1 MKKIISLILTFF
13 LAFNISNVVFAVENN
28 EETITLSQFMDA
40 KKEAATSVQIYING
54 NNYEID
60 SDKFFQIA
68 DTCMI
73 TPSSDPQPIA
83 KDGMYIGITSND
95 VVSSIYISKGGG
107 IDNAVPA
114 SGRQLRAV
122 YSMDDVSYVNRII
135 ELIPEIPLSK
145 LEMFDK
151 ETVEKIKLYSP
162 STGTEAGYDGEA
174 SIEGFFNTAD
184 NITLKINAN
193 PYEISKNGLY
203 MTVYDKNGNE
213 GYIYITESGE
223 IDYYSVYDREA
234 ANPKATYITKNID
247 EIKALFE
254 SVRPR
259 TYATNAALNHNSEQ
273 TDETQHYE
281 YILPMEYTRIDRLQN
296 CYIAYGKQEK
306 CAIYS
311 LNGEKLSDDYDYI
324 GAFYNEQVA
333 EARKDNEYYIINTYG
348 TVIGKFDKRIINV
361 ADYVLVNLSDSN
373 DDGRPYSYFE
383 GEFGV
388 YTYSG
393 ELVKVLSYEKFKPS
407 KTDGFGIT
415 FTGER
420 LLFQE
425 SGKWGAVDSSFNTVI
440 EPVYDKIY
448 PFSDTESGITIAIIN
463 GKYGLIDRDGNI
475 VADFVYDAIES
486 LYSDGKINAYRVMQG
501 ESYMAMQGEKYGLLD
516 KNGKM
521 IKQLDELVPKR
532 LYEEYNLIEVCTKNT
547 RDDSEEYGELY
558 GLIDYNGNIVIP
570 IEHTNIWNI
579 SDGIIAAQKS
589 YDRCGYYDISGNEI
603 TEFKY
608 RMVSPFSEGLAFASS
623 CINDVWS
630 HEVINT
636 KGEVVFNPDNWAN
649 GFYEGIAQ
657 VETGKFI
664 DTDGKVVIDNPE
676 WETVSGLNWWSY
688 KNDGTFIVSDGEN
701 YGVAKYTGFIS
712 QWAKEAVAEAKKI
725 NLINADENYNYT
737 AVITREEFCEFI
749 FNYFT
754 TVPDGLTAIY
764 AENPFADT
772 DNTHISVLN
781 ALGVIKGKSET
792 EFAPNDYLTRE
803 EAATII
809 FRLINTVHSGWT
821 ATEQYFDFADSEQI
835 SYWAMNSIQVICN
848 MGIMKGV
855 GDNNFAPQDLYT
867 IDQAIATLV
876 RVYDN
881 FNNQDEIVN
890 YNDLTFADKLSAQM
904 PIDKNYMFSPLSVKM
919 ALALAAGGAEGDTK
933 NEILNAVE
941 IKDLDEFNKIS
952 KDLIKRYSQTD
963 ILSLNIANSIWINK
977 DKTTQNFSNGFK
989 KLSTE
994 YYNADVKTVDNKNA
1008 VGEINSWVNDK
1019 TNGKIPQIIEN
1030 ADNFWAMLINAI
1042 YFKGA
1047 WQDEF
1052 SEYLTKAD
1060 EFTNADGTKTQTY
1073 FMNKTSWMPY
1083 AETKSAKII
1092 KLPYKNRMDK
1102 ISADGEYIGTDN
1114 YDDIDVSM
1122 YLMLADDDINA
1133 EHELKDAIN
1142 NESFKRTYTKLSMP
1156 KFKIEYSASLNDMLK
1171 NIGIKTAFDSNTAQ
1185 FEKMFDKGN
1194 MWFTDTLHKTYI
1206 SVDEKGTEASAVTSI
1221 GMGGSS
1227 LPPEPIELKFNKPFY
1242 FAIRDNTSGETL
1254 FMGRYAFAE

>member
-40 KKEAATSVQIYING
+40 KKEATTSVQIYING

-60 SDKFFQIA
+60 IDKFFEIA

-95 VVSSIYISKGGG
+95 VGLSIYISKGGS

-122 YSMDDVSYVNRII
+122 YSMDDVSCVNRII

-174 SIEGFFNTAD
+174 SIDGFFNTAD
-184 NITLKINAN
+184 NIMLKANAN
-193 PYEISKNGLY
+193 PYEVSKNGLY
-203 MTVYDKNGNE
+203 MTVCDKNGNE

-223 IDYYSVYDREA
+223 IDYYSVYDSET

-259 TYATNAALNHNSEQ
+259 TYATNAALNHKSEQ
-273 TDETQHYE
+273 TDETQNYE
-281 YILPMEYTRIDRLQN
+281 YILPMEYTRIERLDN
-296 CYIAYGKQEK
+296 CYIVYDKQEK

-324 GAFYNEQVA
+324 GAFYNDQVA
-333 EARKDNEYYIINTYG
+333 EARKGNECYIINPYG

-373 DDGRPYSYFE
+373 EDGRPFSYFE

-388 YTYSG
+388 YTYTG
-393 ELVKVLSYEKFKPS
+393 ELVKVLSYEKFKPY
-407 KTDGFGIT
+407 KNDGFWIT
-415 FTGER
+415 FTGGR
-420 LLFQE
+420 MLFRE
-425 SGKWGAVDSSFNTVI
+425 NGKWGAVDNNFSTVI

-448 PFSDTESGITIAIIN
+448 PFSDTGSGITIAIIN

-475 VADFVYDAIES
+475 VADFVYDGIEP
-486 LYSDGKINAYRVMQG
+486 LYSNGKLNAYRVMQG

-532 LYEEYNLIEVCTKNT
+532 LYEEYNLIEVYTKNT
-547 RDDSEEYGELY
+547 RADSEEYGELY
-558 GLIDYNGNIVIP
+558 GLIDYNENVVIP
-570 IEHTNIWNI
+570 AINTNIWNI
-579 SDGIIAAQKS
+579 SDGIVAAQKS
-589 YDRCGYYDISGNEI
+589 YDHCGYYDVNGNEI

-649 GFYEGIAQ
+649 GFYGGIAE

-664 DTDGKVVIDNPE
+664 DTNGKVVIDNPE
-676 WETVSGLNWWSY
+676 WKPASESGLNWWSY
-688 KNDGTFIVSDGEN
+688 KDDGTFIVSDGEN

-712 QWAKEAVAEAKKI
+712 PWAKESVAEAEKL

-737 AVITREEFCEFI
+737 AFITREEFCELI
-749 FNYFT
+749 FNYVNNFSDSA
-754 TVPDGLTAIY
+754 VSVGIIKA
-764 AENPFADT
+764 PFSDT
-772 DNTHISVLN
+772 DNTHIGVLN
-781 ALGVIKGKSET
+781 AFGIINGKTDT

-803 EAATII
+803 EAAAILH
-809 FRLINTVHSGWT
+809 RLIKNMYPNS
-821 ATEQYFDFADSEQI
+821 ATTEMYFNFDDSDQI
-835 SYWAMNSIQVICN
+835 SDWAASSIQAICN

-855 GDNNFAPQDLYT
+855 GDNKFAPQDNYT
-867 IDQAIATLV
+867 TEQAIVTLV
-876 RVYDN
+876 RVYANPGVSKSDN
-881 FNNQDEIVN
+881 I
-890 YNDLTFADKLSAQM
+890 TFVDKLKAQM
-904 PIDKNYMFSPLSVKM
+904 PTNTNYMFSPLSIKM
-919 ALALAAGGAEGDTK
+919 AFAMAANGADGNTK
-933 NEILNAVE
+933 TEILNALG
-941 IKDLDEFNKIS
+941 IDDLNEYNEYAK
-952 KDLIKRYSQTD
+952 KLIEGYQKAD
-963 ILSLNIANSIWINK
+963 ILKLDIANALWLNESHTSQRFAENYQNTL
-977 DKTTQNFSNGFK
+977 KTYYDAEVNS
-989 KLSTE
+989 STE
-994 YYNADVKTVDNKNA
+994 DVIAD
-1008 VGEINSWVNDK
+1008 EINSWVKEKTNDK
-1019 TNGKIPQIIEN
+1019 IDSIITDELAQDERFIMALLN
-1030 ADNFWAMLINAI
+1030 AV
-1042 YFKGA
+1042 YFKAA
-1047 WQDEF
+1047 WQNEFDEDAT
-1052 SEYLTKAD
+1052 EKD
-1060 EFTNADGTKTQTY
+1060 IFTDRNGVEKQTD
-1073 FMNKTSWMPY
+1073 FMN
-1083 AETKSAKII
+1083 ETAYYGYYNDNGTEVLA
-1092 KLPYKNRMDK
+1092 LPYKNRV
-1102 ISADGEYIGTDN
+1102 
-1114 YDDIDVSM
+1114 YDEAAEEMLSYDFDVSM
-1122 YLMLADDDINA
+1122 YLIRGAYSEDTLSNLIENSSLIN
-1133 EHELKDAIN
+1133 
-1142 NESFKRTYTKLSMP
+1142 KRIKLSIP
-1156 KFKIEYSASLNDMLK
+1156 KFESEFDTSLIDIMNKLGVVD
-1171 NIGIKTAFDSNTAQ
+1171 T
-1185 FEKMFDKGN
+1185 FEDEKADFRKMFDNGN
-1194 MWFTDTLHKTYI
+1194 MYLMAALHKTYI
-1206 SVDEKGTEASAVTSI
+1206 KVDEKGTEAAAVT
-1221 GMGGSS
+1221 MLAGGASS
-1227 LPPEPIELKFNKPFY
+1227 APPEPIVVKFDTPFTY
-1242 FAIRDNTSGETL
+1242 VIRDDANGEIL
-1254 FMGRYAFAE
+1254 FMGEYAFVE